1 MGRGEVYPVGNLR
14 SRCLQDEELVHRVGG
29 GRRRDW
35 RDKPLGNLFLER
47 PKFLA
52 VLCFKAQEEVQ
63 VLSNPTF
70 NSLASDVSF
79 GQFLSSV
86 KLGTGC

>member
-1 MGRGEVYPVGNLR
+1 MGKESLPVGSGEVYPVGNLR

-47 PKFLA
+47 P
-52 VLCFKAQEEVQ
+52 
-63 VLSNPTF
+63 
-70 NSLASDVSF
+70 NS
-79 GQFLSSV
+79 
-86 KLGTGC
+86 